1 MTYWP
6 PRCLQIGLT
15 TTTGCV
21 YQQATQTHHAQG
33 AHLDPG
39 RPLTAATREPGV
51 AATPLTGN
59 IDAAKSRY
67 E

>member
-1 MTYWP
+1 MKNKNECNVHGAP
-6 PRCLQIGLT
+6 
-15 TTTGCV
+15 
-21 YQQATQTHHAQG
+21 HKG
-33 AHLDPG
+33 AHPDPG
-39 RPLTAATREPGV
+39 RPLTAATGGAGV